1 VEFLITKQN
10 GEKRTVLNIR
20 VSSKNIEKNINP
32 RLISDQRHGPTSNSA
47 VGKCS
52 ETVNAQR
59 HGQTTIK
66 SLLHFS

>member
-32 RLISDQRHGPTSNSA
+32 RLISDQRHGPTSTARLENA
-47 VGKCS
+47 VK
-52 ETVNAQR
+52 
-59 HGQTTIK
+59 
-66 SLLHFS
+66 L